1 MFLTAYLHGRVSVL
15 DVVLQVAHQHQVTG
29 LIPAG
34 MQSVVVNVAEDG
46 AGADTVGAI
55 FGVDELA
62 EAIHDHGAVLP
73 LALFLIVL
81 GLNRISKKPVSKS
94 HPNKHQTGYHSRHI
108 STLLLLT
115 SISI

>member
-1 MFLTAYLHGRVSVL
+1 MFLTAYLYGRVSVL

-34 MQSVVVNVAEDG
+34 MQRVVVNVAEDG

-62 EAIHDHGAVLP
+62 EAIHDHSAVLP

-81 GLNRISKKPVSKS
+81 GLNRMSKKPVSKS
-94 HPNKHQTGYHSRHI
+94 HTNKHQTGYLSRHI

>member
-1 MFLTAYLHGRVSVL
+1 ML
-15 DVVLQVAHQHQVTG
+15 DVILQVAHQHQVTG

-62 EAIHDHGAVLP
+62 EAIHDHSAVLP

-81 GLNRISKKPVSKS
+81 RLNRISKKPVN
-94 HPNKHQTGYHSRHI
+94 PTQTDTRLVTIQDTFPLCYC
-108 STLLLLT
+108 
-115 SISI
+115 

>member
-62 EAIHDHGAVLP
+62 EAIHDHSAVLP

-81 GLNRISKKPVSKS
+81 GLNRISRNRSVNPT
-94 HPNKHQTGYHSRHI
+94 QTDTRLDTIQVTFQLSYC
-108 STLLLLT
+108 
-115 SISI
+115 